1 METTKL
7 PIIGL
12 TGGMG
17 SGKSVVS
24 QILAARGG
32 CILDADVMNH
42 EQMRKGMPAYAEIAA
57 VFGEGILGADGEIV
71 RRRLGDIVFRDAAQL
86 QTLVEI
92 THRHI
97 LAAMTQ
103 AIEALRADNQGY
115 RFIVIDAP
123 LLIEANIHKIC
134 DAVWVVTAD
143 EETKIARVLA
153 RDGLTRPQVL
163 ERIRKQIPQDVLAGY
178 ADSVLPNDGG
188 LEALEEAVDAC
199 LGRVIGEC
207 T

>member
-1 METTKL
+1 
-7 PIIGL
+7 
-12 TGGMG
+12 MG